1 MTNAVRSRDGRGQTL
16 VEGEFLF
23 TNEDFSAIARMLYDD
38 AGIALTES
46 KASLVY
52 SRLAKRLRALGIE
65 SFQDY
70 CRLVAGAGAEGVS
83 ERQNMLAA
91 LTTNVTRFFRE
102 PHHFEHL
109 RTKVLPDL
117 VNRARARGRVRI
129 WSAGCSTG
137 QEPYSI
143 ALTLLDL
150 LPEAAGLDVRILA
163 TDIDPNVV
171 ATGRAAVYSNEAVQ
185 PVPASLRDRWMVR
198 VRDNY
203 LGGDRGGGRDAWG
216 AGEEMRRLV
225 AFRELNLMGSWPMK
239 GRFDAI
245 FCRNVV
251 IYFDEPTQARIW
263 TRFAPLLNPGG
274 RLYVGHSERVTDM
287 DRFETDGLTTYRLRG
302 GRG

>member
-1 MTNAVRSRDGRGQTL
+1 MTTAARSRDGRGRAL

-23 TNEDFSAIARMLYDD
+23 TTEDFTAIARMLYDD
-38 AGIALTES
+38 AGIALSES

-52 SRLAKRLRALGIE
+52 SRLAKRLRTLGIE

-70 CRLVAGAGAEGVS
+70 CRLVAGSEGVS

-102 PHHFEHL
+102 PHHFDHL
-109 RTKVLPDL
+109 KTKVLPEL
-117 VNRARARGRVRI
+117 VARARARGRVRI

-143 ALTLLDL
+143 ALTVLDL
-150 LPEAAGLDVRILA
+150 LPEAASLDVRILA

-185 PVPASLRDRWMVR
+185 PVPAGLRDRWMVR
-198 VRDNY
+198 VRD
-203 LGGDRGGGRDAWG
+203 GGREAWG
-216 AGEEMRRLV
+216 GGEEMRRLV
-225 AFRELNLMGSWPMK
+225 AFRELNLMGNWPMK
-239 GRFDAI
+239 GRFDVI

-263 TRFAPLLNPGG
+263 SRFAPLLNAGG

-287 DRFETDGLTTYRLRG
+287 DRFETDGLTTYRLKG
-302 GRG
+302 GHR

>member
-1 MTNAVRSRDGRGQTL
+1 MTTAVRSRDGRGRAL

-23 TNEDFSAIARMLYDD
+23 TTDDFTAIARMLYDD

-65 SFQDY
+65 SFHDY
-70 CRLVAGAGAEGVS
+70 CRLVAGAEGVS

-109 RTKVLPDL
+109 RSRVLPEL
-117 VNRARARGRVRI
+117 AQRARARGRVRI

-143 ALTLLDL
+143 ALTVLEA
-150 LPEAAGLDVRILA
+150 LPEAAGLDLRILA

-171 ATGRAAVYSNEAVQ
+171 ATGRAAVYSDEAVQ
-185 PVPASLRDRWMVR
+185 PVPAALRDRWMVR
-198 VRDNY
+198 VRD
-203 LGGDRGGGRDAWG
+203 GGREAWG

-225 AFRELNLMGSWPMK
+225 AFRELNLMGNWPMK

-263 TRFAPLLNPGG
+263 SRFAPLLNPGG

-287 DRFETDGLTTYRLRG
+287 DRFETDGLTTYRLKG
-302 GRG
+302 GAR

>member
-1 MTNAVRSRDGRGQTL
+1 MTTAVRPARDGRQQAL

-23 TNEDFSAIARMLYDD
+23 TNEDFGAIARMLYDD

-52 SRLAKRLRALGIE
+52 SRLAKRLRALGLE
-65 SFQDY
+65 SFRDY
-70 CRLVAGAGAEGVS
+70 CHLVAGSEGLG

-109 RTKVLPDL
+109 KTKILPEL
-117 VNRARARGRVRI
+117 VSRAKARGRVRL

-143 ALTLLDL
+143 ALTVLDL
-150 LPEAAGLDVRILA
+150 LPDAANYDLRILA

-171 ATGRAAVYSNEAVQ
+171 ATGRAAVYSDEAVQ
-185 PVPASLRDRWMVR
+185 PVPAALRDRWMVR
-198 VRDNY
+198 VKD
-203 LGGDRGGGRDAWG
+203 GGRDAWG
-216 AGEEMRRLV
+216 CGDEMRRLV
-225 AFRELNLMGSWPMK
+225 AFRELNLMGNWPMK
-239 GRFDAI
+239 GTFDVI

-263 TRFAPLLNPGG
+263 SRFAPLLNPGG
-274 RLYVGHSERVTDM
+274 RLYVGHSERVGDTT
-287 DRFETDGLTTYRLRG
+287 RFETDGLTTYRIKDG
-302 GRG
+302 TK

>member
-1 MTNAVRSRDGRGQTL
+1 MTTAVRSRDGRGRAL

-23 TNEDFSAIARMLYDD
+23 TTDDFTAIARMLYDD

-65 SFQDY
+65 SFHDY
-70 CRLVAGAGAEGVS
+70 CRLVAGAEGVS

-109 RTKVLPDL
+109 RSRVLPEL
-117 VNRARARGRVRI
+117 AQRARARGRVRI

-143 ALTLLDL
+143 ALTVLEA
-150 LPEAAGLDVRILA
+150 LPEAAALDLRILA

-171 ATGRAAVYSNEAVQ
+171 ATGRAAVYSDEAVQ
-185 PVPASLRDRWMVR
+185 PVPAALRDRWMVR
-198 VRDNY
+198 VRD
-203 LGGDRGGGRDAWG
+203 GGREAWG

-225 AFRELNLMGSWPMK
+225 AFRELNLMGNWPMK

-263 TRFAPLLNPGG
+263 SRFAPLLNPGG

-287 DRFETDGLTTYRLRG
+287 DRFETDGLTTYRLKG
-302 GRG
+302 GAR